1 MTTQENRST
10 ILEYIF
16 RHAPVARSTI
26 AKNTDYPRY
35 SNFHILKFY
44 SGRYYPGIRFG

>member
-26 AKNTDYPRY
+26 AKKHRLPP
-35 SNFHILKFY
+35 LQ
-44 SGRYYPGIRFG
+44 

>member
-26 AKNTDYPRY
+26 ARNTQTVSYTHLTLPT
-35 SNFHILKFY
+35 IA
-44 SGRYYPGIRFG
+44 